1 VTENDQIAP
10 APLGHVSWPLHTERL
25 SLRRVT
31 MTDEGAMWAYRQLEV
46 VSRWG
51 SWQPV
56 DQADWHAILA
66 NRLRD
71 ILVIEL
77 DGRVVGDLMVRVEDA
92 WSQREVAEHAK
103 GKQAELAW
111 ALSPDFGGQ
120 GYATEAVRE
129 ALRLCFED
137 LQVRRVVADAFAAN
151 EPSLRLAERVGMR
164 RELYAV
170 RDSLHR
176 DLGWVDGVGYAL
188 LAEEWNAQN

>member
-1 VTENDQIAP
+1 MTENDQTAP
-10 APLGHVSWPLHTERL
+10 APLGHVSWPLRTERL

-31 MTDEGAMWAYRQLEV
+31 MADEGVTRAYRQLEE

-56 DQADWHAILA
+56 DQADWHTILA

-71 ILVIEL
+71 LLVIEL

-92 WSQREVAEHAK
+92 WSQREVAEKAK
-103 GKQAELAW
+103 GKQAELGW
-111 ALSPDFGGQ
+111 ALSPDVGGQ

-129 ALRLCFED
+129 TLRLCFED
-137 LQVRRVVADAFAAN
+137 LHVRRVVADAFAAN

-188 LAEEWNAQN
+188 LADEWKAQH